1 MARGLDRLT
10 GVIIRRVLPV
20 LVLVAVLATAGC
32 GGTVRSSAGARARH
46 VVNGTVTA
54 ESGSTWTVLATTGAS
69 WTVQLTPTTRYGR
82 THQPTDAAHF
92 PVGSPVR
99 VLGTPSG
106 TTTLTARQVL
116 PSLSVRPG
124 QAATARPASPPTTAP
139 PTTTAAPPRV
149 SPATA
154 DAAAGT
160 AVAQAVAAAPGG
172 VAVGVAVLDQTDGDV
187 VAGSTGATGFESAS
201 VVKLFTI
208 VDLLHRSET
217 GDITLSAD
225 DMTAIG
231 RALSLSDDD
240 VMDTLWEEYG
250 GTQTVSDVV
259 SLVGLHD
266 TTPPSDP
273 DEWGETV
280 ISARDVLAVY
290 RYAFTA
296 LSPADQQV
304 IRTGLGNAADT
315 GADGFDQ
322 AFGLLDPPRPAGAT
336 AKQGWMSDGDLYL
349 HTTGVPAAG
358 SPWVVAVLTR
368 QPGGDSWDTA
378 RSAVDTVTRTLTGG
392 LTAPAV

>member
-1 MARGLDRLT
+1 M
-10 GVIIRRVLPV
+10 IIRRLVPALALLAV
-20 LVLVAVLATAGC
+20 LVIAAC
-32 GGTVRSSAGARARH
+32 GTSAHASGSARH
-46 VVNGTVTA
+46 AVDGTLTA
-54 ESGSTWTVLATTGAS
+54 ESGSTWTVRTADGHDV
-69 WTVQLTPTTRYGR
+69 TVQLTPATRFGR
-82 THQPTDAAHF
+82 THQPSSAAQF
-92 PVGSPVR
+92 PTGARVR
-99 VLGTPSG
+99 VLGTTAG
-106 TTTLTARQVL
+106 TTITARRVL
-116 PSLSVRPG
+116 PPLSTRPG
-124 QAATARPASPPTTAP
+124 QTPTPTPTATPTPTPSRATTTPTAP
-139 PTTTAAPPRV
+139 SPAAHSPAAADGTAA
-149 SPATA
+149 
-154 DAAAGT
+154 AAVQA
-160 AVAQAVAAAPGG
+160 AVAAAPSG
-172 VAVGVAVLDQTDGDV
+172 VAVGVAALDTADGAV
-187 VAGSTGATGFESAS
+187 VAGTTGATGFESAS
-201 VVKLFTI
+201 VVKLFTV

-240 VMDTLWEEYG
+240 AMDTLWEEYG

-266 TTPPSDP
+266 TTPPTDP

-290 RYAFTA
+290 RYAFTS
-296 LSPADQQV
+296 LSAADQQV
-304 IRTGLGNAADT
+304 VRSGLLGAADT

-322 AFGLLDPPRPAGAT
+322 AFGLLDPPRPTGAM

-378 RSAVDTVTRTLTGG
+378 RAAVDTVSRALTTRLATPS
-392 LTAPAV
+392 A